1 MLLFKCASMR
11 IQHITPSLSDV
22 SPSSTFP
29 MHLSQMLIS
38 GLASPPHLTGSD
50 PDRQLV
56 GPLHASVGMA
66 LVGDAEQDAG
76 KDTQG
81 KNAPGQDV
89 QEKDAQR
96 KTVQEKEIRTYQ
108 RIRLETSTSFIP
120 GNWVRH
126 LDYLHLGGTFNPAH
140 YLHLAGLPNPFPLA
154 FRRHQ

>member
-108 RIRLETSTSFIP
+108 RIRLETSTSFI
-120 GNWVRH
+120 
-126 LDYLHLGGTFNPAH
+126 LGIGSDTSTTSISAVLSIQHTTFI
-140 YLHLAGLPNPFPLA
+140 LPVFPIL
-154 FRRHQ
+154 FL